1 MIKVT
6 TKELADLIFPN
17 ITKTIAD
24 YEAIYPER
32 NLKEGAK
39 VTRYAP
45 SPTGFMHIGNFMSAT
60 IDYCLAKKSDGVF
73 YLRNEDTD
81 GAREVEGA
89 VEYIRH
95 VLQHYDMNP
104 DEYEYRDTKETK
116 GNYGPYI
123 QSERKEIYH
132 AFIKHLI
139 IEGKAY
145 PCFLTQE
152 EMDSIREAQT
162 RDKRRIGIYG
172 RYAKYRNLSP
182 DEAAQRIRSGE
193 KYTIRLKS
201 TGDFNKK
208 FKFND
213 LAFGEMEFPE
223 NDIDIPIM
231 KSSNLLPTYHFAHLV
246 DDHLMHTTHVI
257 RGQEWVSSIPIH
269 YELFKTFG
277 FKMPKYIHTPLIL
290 KKDGDKIRK
299 ISKRLDPEA
308 RMSYYEEK
316 GYPIKAVIEAIL
328 TIANSNYEQWRE
340 ANPEAEFTEFEF
352 SPKKMS
358 ASGALFDLDKLDNIS
373 KNYLSKLKAGEVFTM
388 LENWTKQ
395 YDEDFNQLINKHKDY
410 TIEVLNIEREQK
422 KPRKDYASLSEI
434 KSQIWYMY
442 DELFKNVNYEFDTKY
457 NKDDIKQ
464 VLTTYF
470 DKYYN
475 PSDDKDTWFN
485 KMKEMTEELGYC
497 SNMKEYKENP
507 QSYKGSVAD
516 ISNIIR
522 VGITSKSQTPDLY
535 IILKLLG
542 KERITTRLNLL
553 NK

>member
-1 MIKVT
+1 MT
-6 TKELADLIFPN
+6 TKDLADLIFPN
-17 ITKTIAD
+17 ITKTVAD
-24 YEAIYPER
+24 YEKEYPER
-32 NLKEGAK
+32 ELPEGAK

-45 SPTGFMHIGNFMSAT
+45 SPTGFMHIGNFYSVVV
-60 IDYCLAKKSDGVF
+60 DYVVAKRSNGVF

-81 GAREVEGA
+81 GAREIEGA

-95 VLQHYDMNP
+95 VLEHYKMDP

-123 QSERKEIYH
+123 QSERKDIYH
-132 AFIKHLI
+132 AFIKELI
-139 IEGKAY
+139 AEGKAY

-152 EMDSIREAQT
+152 EMDVIREAQT
-162 RDKRRIGIYG
+162 KDKRRIGIYG

-182 DEAAQRIRSGE
+182 DEAAERIKNGE
-193 KYTIRLKS
+193 NYVIRLKS
-201 TGDFNKK
+201 QGDFNKK
-208 FKFND
+208 FKFDD
-213 LAFGEMEFPE
+213 LAFGTMEFPE
-223 NDIDIPIM
+223 NDIDVVIM

-246 DDHLMHTTHVI
+246 DDHLMRTTHVV
-257 RGQEWVSSIPIH
+257 RGQEWVSSVPTH

-308 RMSYYEEK
+308 RMTYYEEK
-316 GYPIKAVIEAIL
+316 GYPIYSVIEAIM

-340 ANPEAEFTEFEF
+340 GHPDAPFTDFEF

-373 KNYLSKLKAGEVFTM
+373 KNYISKLKATEVFDM
-388 LENWTKQ
+388 LDTWSKE
-395 YDEDFNQLINKHKDY
+395 YDKDFNELINKYKEY
-410 TIEVLNIEREQK
+410 TTSVLNIEREQK

-434 KSQIWYMY
+434 KGQIWYMF
-442 DELFKNVNYEFDTKY
+442 DELFTDVTYNFDEKY
-457 NKDDIKQ
+457 DKDTINE

-470 DKYYN
+470 DKYYDEK
-475 PSDDKDTWFN
+475 DDKDTWFN
-485 KMKEMTEELGYC
+485 KMKELTDELGFC
-497 SNMKEYKENP
+497 SDMKEYKANP
-507 QSYKGSVAD
+507 DKYKGSVAD

-522 VGITSKSQTPDLY
+522 VGVTSLTQTPDLY
-535 IILKLLG
+535 VILQLLG
-542 KERITTRLNLL
+542 KERINERI
-553 NK
+553 KKIK

>member
-1 MIKVT
+1 MT
-6 TKELADLIFPN
+6 TKDLANLIFPN

-24 YEAIYPER
+24 YEAMYPER
-32 NLKEGAK
+32 NLPEGAK

-60 IDYCLAKKSDGVF
+60 IDYCLAHNNGGVF

-81 GAREVEGA
+81 SLREIEGA

-95 VLQHYDMNP
+95 VLDHYNMNP
-104 DEYEYRDTKETK
+104 DEYEYRDTNETK

-132 AFIKHLI
+132 AFIKYLI
-139 IEGKAY
+139 EEGKAY

-152 EMDSIREAQT
+152 EMDSIRESQT
-162 RDKRRIGIYG
+162 KDKRRIGIYG
-172 RYAKYRNLSP
+172 RYAKYRNLTP
-182 DEAAQRIRSGE
+182 DEAAERIKNGE

-208 FKFND
+208 FKFED
-213 LAFGEMEFPE
+213 LANGTMEFPE

-246 DDHLMHTTHVI
+246 DDHLMRTTHVV
-257 RGQEWVSSIPIH
+257 RGQEWISSVPVH

-308 RMSYYEEK
+308 RMTYYEEK
-316 GYPIKAVIEAIL
+316 GYPVLALIEAIM
-328 TIANSNYEQWRE
+328 TIVNSNYEAWRE
-340 ANPEAEFTEFEF
+340 GHPDAHFTEFEF

-373 KNYLSKLKAGEVFTM
+373 KNYISKLKATEVFD
-388 LENWTKQ
+388 LLDNWSKE
-395 YDEDFNQLINKHKDY
+395 YDKDFNELINKHKEY
-410 TIEVLNIEREQK
+410 TINVLNIEREQK
-422 KPRKDYASLSEI
+422 KPRKDYASFSEI
-434 KSQIWYMY
+434 KGQIWYMY
-442 DELFKNVNYEFDTKY
+442 DELYTNLEYEFDPKFTKE
-457 NKDDIKQ
+457 DINE

-470 DKYYN
+470 NEYYN
-475 PSDDKDTWFN
+475 EKDDKDTWFN
-485 KMKEMTEELGYC
+485 NMKEMAEKLGYC
-497 SNMKEYKENP
+497 TNMKEYKENP
-507 QSYKGSVAD
+507 DNYKGNIAD
-516 ISNIIR
+516 VSNIIR
-522 VGITSKSQTPDLY
+522 VGVTTKSQTPDLY
-535 IILKLLG
+535 IILGLLG
-542 KERITTRLNLL
+542 KERIMNRISNI
-553 NK
+553 K

>member
-1 MIKVT
+1 MT
-6 TKELADLIFPN
+6 TKDLADLIFPN
-17 ITKTIAD
+17 ITKTVAD
-24 YEAIYPER
+24 YEKEYPER
-32 NLKEGAK
+32 ELPEGAK

-45 SPTGFMHIGNFMSAT
+45 SPTGFMHIGNFYSVVV
-60 IDYCLAKKSDGVF
+60 DYVVAKRSNGIF

-81 GAREVEGA
+81 GAREIEGA

-95 VLQHYDMNP
+95 VLEHYKMDP

-123 QSERKEIYH
+123 QSERKDIYH
-132 AFIKHLI
+132 AFIKELI
-139 IEGKAY
+139 AEGKAY

-152 EMDSIREAQT
+152 EMDVIREAQT
-162 RDKRRIGIYG
+162 KDKRRIGIYG

-182 DEAAQRIRSGE
+182 DEAALRIKNGE
-193 KYTIRLKS
+193 NYVIRLKS
-201 TGDFNKK
+201 QGDFNKK
-208 FKFND
+208 FKFDD
-213 LAFGEMEFPE
+213 LAFGTMEFPE
-223 NDIDIPIM
+223 NDIDVVIM

-246 DDHLMHTTHVI
+246 DDHLMRTTHVV
-257 RGQEWVSSIPIH
+257 RGQEWVSSIPTH

-308 RMSYYEEK
+308 RMTYYEEK
-316 GYPIKAVIEAIL
+316 GYPIYSVIEAIM

-340 ANPEAEFTEFEF
+340 GHPDAPFTDFEF

-373 KNYLSKLKAGEVFTM
+373 KNYISKLKATEVFDM
-388 LENWTKQ
+388 LDTWSKE
-395 YDEDFNQLINKHKDY
+395 YDADFNKLINKDKAY
-410 TIEVLNIEREQK
+410 TTAILNIEREQK

-434 KSQIWYMY
+434 KGQIWYMF
-442 DELFKNVNYEFDTKY
+442 DELFTDVEYNFDPKYDKNTINE
-457 NKDDIKQ
+457 

-470 DKYYN
+470 DKYYDE
-475 PSDDKDTWFN
+475 SDDKDTWFN
-485 KMKEMTEELGYC
+485 KMKELTDSLGFT
-497 SNMKEYKENP
+497 SDMKEYKANP
-507 QSYKGSVAD
+507 DKYKGSVAD

-522 VGITSKSQTPDLY
+522 VGVTSLTQTPDLY
-535 IILKLLG
+535 VILQLLG
-542 KERITTRLNLL
+542 KDRIKERIS
-553 NK
+553 KIK

>member
-1 MIKVT
+1 MT
-6 TKELADLIFPN
+6 TKDLADMIFPD

-24 YEAIYPER
+24 YEAMYPER
-32 NLKEGAK
+32 ELPEGAK

-60 IDYCLAKKSDGVF
+60 IDYVMAKKNNGVF
-73 YLRNEDTD
+73 FLRNEDTD
-81 GAREVEGA
+81 GAREIEGA

-95 VLQHYDMNP
+95 VLEHYNMNP

-116 GNYGPYI
+116 GIYGPYI

-152 EMDSIREAQT
+152 EMDSIRESQSK
-162 RDKRRIGIYG
+162 DKRRIGIYG
-172 RYAKYRNLSP
+172 RYARFRNLTP
-182 DEAAQRIRSGE
+182 DEAGERIKNGE

-201 TGDFNKK
+201 SGDFNKK
-208 FKFND
+208 FKFTD
-213 LAFGEMEFPE
+213 LAFGDMEFPE

-257 RGQEWVSSIPIH
+257 RGQEWVSSVPVH
-269 YELFKTFG
+269 FELFKTFG
-277 FKMPKYIHTPLIL
+277 FKMPKYVHTPLIL

-308 RMSYYEEK
+308 RMTYYEEK
-316 GYPIKAVIEAIL
+316 GYPVYAVIEAIM
-328 TIANSNYEQWRE
+328 TIANSNYEEWRE
-340 ANPEAEFTEFEF
+340 KHPEDPFTNFDF

-373 KNYLSKLKAGEVFTM
+373 KNYLSKLKATEVFDLLDTWSK
-388 LENWTKQ
+388 E
-395 YDEDFNQLINKHKDY
+395 YDVDFNKLINNYKEY
-410 TIEVLNIEREQK
+410 TTNVLNIEREQK

-434 KSQIWYMY
+434 KGQIWYMF
-442 DELFKNVNYEFDTKY
+442 DELFTDFEYEFDPKFDKEEI
-457 NKDDIKQ
+457 NK

-470 DKYYN
+470 NEYYDEN
-475 PSDDKDTWFN
+475 DDKDTWFN
-485 KMKEMTEELGYC
+485 KMKEMSEKLGYC
-497 SNMKEYKENP
+497 TNMKEYKENP
-507 QSYKGSVAD
+507 DNYKGSVAD
-516 ISNIIR
+516 VSNIIR
-522 VGITSKSQTPDLY
+522 VGVTSKSQTPDLY
-535 IILKLLG
+535 IILNLLG
-542 KERITTRLNLL
+542 KERIQNRIQ
-553 NK
+553 KIK